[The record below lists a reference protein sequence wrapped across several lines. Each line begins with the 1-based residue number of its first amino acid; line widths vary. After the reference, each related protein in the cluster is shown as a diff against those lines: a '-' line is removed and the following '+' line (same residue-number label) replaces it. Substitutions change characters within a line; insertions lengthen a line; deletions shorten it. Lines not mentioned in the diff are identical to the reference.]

1 MAKNALILVAAGIG
15 ARSGAK
21 IPKQYSD
28 INGTPLIVHV
38 LKNAATAMNFD
49 KIVVVLAKDD
59 PYFTK
64 VTQNLDL
71 NLTTAIGGAS
81 RTESVHAG
89 LKALAGDNPDYVYI
103 HDAARPFLDSA
114 LLNEL
119 RSAMDTHPA
128 AVPALP
134 IADALKSMAGDA
146 VDRDQMRRVQ
156 TPQAFHYS
164 KILTA
169 FNLMPTG
176 ASYADDIAVA
186 REAGLNIAF
195 TTGNERNFKVTYP
208 EDFAKAARMLDSQ
221 NSQNNSQNNSQA
233 YYTAVGN
240 GLDVH
245 RLANN
250 TADNDKPLW
259 LCGIALDCGM
269 HLVGHSDAD
278 VGLHTLTDAILGA
291 ISDGD
296 IGDHFPPED
305 DQWKGASSD
314 QFLAFAANKV
324 TQRGGK
330 LQHVDLTLICEK
342 PKLKPHRAKMRA
354 RIAEIIGLPLSR
366 VSLKATTTEKLGF
379 TGRGEGI
386 AAQATATVILPDV

>member
-21 IPKQYSD
+21 IPKQYSG
-28 INGTPLIVHV
+28 INGTPLIVHT

-89 LKALAGDNPDYVYI
+89 LKALAGDSPDYVYI

-114 LLNEL
+114 LLSEL

-169 FNLMPTG
+169 FNLMPAG

-221 NSQNNSQNNSQA
+221 NSQSNSQA

-314 QFLAFAANKV
+314 KFLAFAANKV

>member
-21 IPKQYSD
+21 IPKQYSE
-28 INGTPLIVHV
+28 INSMSLIAHT
-38 LKNAATAMNFD
+38 LKNAAKSMNFD
-49 KIVVVLAKDD
+49 DIVVVLAKDD
-59 PYFTK
+59 PYFEN
-64 VTQNLDL
+64 VAANLDIKL
-71 NLTTAIGGAS
+71 RTAIGGAS
-81 RTESVHAG
+81 V
-89 LKALAGDNPDYVYI
+89 
-103 HDAARPFLDSA
+103 HDAARPFIDAA
-114 LLNEL
+114 LLAEL
-119 RSAMDTHPA
+119 RSALDTHPA

-134 IADALKSMAGDA
+134 IADALKNIDGDA
-146 VDRDQMRRVQ
+146 IDRDQMRRVQ
-156 TPQAFHYS
+156 TPQAFHYA
-164 KILTA
+164 KISAA
-169 FNLMPTG
+169 FDAMPQG

-186 REAGLNIAF
+186 REAGMAIAF
-195 TTGNERNFKVTYP
+195 TTGNDRNFKVTYP
-208 EDFAKAARMLDSQ
+208 EDFAKAAAMLDSQ
-221 NSQNNSQNNSQA
+221 NTQA
-233 YYTAVGN
+233 FYTAVGN

-245 RLANN
+245 RLAKN
-250 TADNDKPLW
+250 TGDNDKPLW

-291 ISDGD
+291 LSDGD

-314 QFLAFAANKV
+314 KFLAFAANKV

-342 PKLKPHRAKMRA
+342 PKLKPHRAEMRA
-354 RIAEIIGLPLSR
+354 RIAEILGLPITR

-386 AAQATATVILPDV
+386 AAQATATVSLPDA

>member
-21 IPKQYSD
+21 IPKQYSK
-28 INGTPLIVHV
+28 INGIPLITHT
-38 LKNAATAMNFD
+38 LKNAAKAMEFD
-49 KIVVVLAKDD
+49 TIVVVLAKTD
-59 PYFTK
+59 PYFAEATANLGLK
-64 VTQNLDL
+64 VQ
-71 NLTTAIGGAS
+71 TTIGGAS

-89 LKALAGDNPDYVYI
+89 LKALASHAPDFVYI
-103 HDAARPFLDSA
+103 HDAARPFVDAA
-114 LLNEL
+114 LLSEL
-119 RSAMDTHPA
+119 RQAMDTHPA

-134 IADALKSMAGDA
+134 IADALKNTEGDS
-146 VDRDQMRRVQ
+146 VDRDTLRRAQ
-156 TPQAFHYS
+156 TPQAFHYG
-164 KILTA
+164 KITA
-169 FNLMPTG
+169 AFDAMPEG

-186 REAGLNIAF
+186 RQAGLAIAF

-208 EDFAKAARMLDSQ
+208 ADFAKAADMLDSQ
-221 NSQNNSQNNSQA
+221 NPQNF
-233 YYTAVGN
+233 YTAVGN

-250 TADNDKPLW
+250 TASNDKSLW

-291 ISDGD
+291 LSDGD

-314 QFLAFAANKV
+314 KFLAFAANKV

-330 LQHVDLTLICEK
+330 LQHVDITLICEK
-342 PKLKPHRAKMRA
+342 PKLKPHRAEMRA
-354 RIAEIIGLPLSR
+354 RIAEILGLPIER

-386 AAQATATVILPDV
+386 AAQATATVTLPDESQHNA